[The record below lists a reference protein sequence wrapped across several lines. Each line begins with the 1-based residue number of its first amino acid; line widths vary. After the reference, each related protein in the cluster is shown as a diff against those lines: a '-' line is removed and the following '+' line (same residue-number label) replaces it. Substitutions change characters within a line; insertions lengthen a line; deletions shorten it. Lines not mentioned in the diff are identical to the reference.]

1 MVTWAQNVMT
11 TVTAGRSGPGGA
23 VEDSD
28 KKLVMQQ
35 QRFDGTIGDFM
46 KMLQEETGILSRHW
60 HVYREQAG
68 AYHRMEE
75 KETMVPGVLY
85 IVMDFSMNYAHDH
98 LKELQSGFFAK
109 G

>member
-1 MVTWAQNVMT
+1 VMT

-28 KKLVMQQ
+28 KKRVMQQ

-46 KMLQEETGILSRHW
+46 KMLQKETGIFSRHW

-68 AYHRMEE
+68 AYHRMED
-75 KETMVPGVLY
+75 TYQRPHIACVARS
-85 IVMDFSMNYAHDH
+85 IVNM
-98 LKELQSGFFAK
+98 
-109 G
+109 